1 MSRTNCLLFAQLHI
15 LLISGQFWQAVMR
28 MNRHGKWYAAGF
40 TVVSILLS
48 LQLEFSVW
56 DFSYSHLL
64 MAGLSLTVIWLFG
77 IGYDRA
83 MNLAVRDD
91 LTRAYNRRFLNH
103 SIPTL
108 LTKAAKKGETLTLT
122 ILDCD
127 DFKKINDENGH
138 HTGDTVLQGIA
149 KLIIKHTRHE
159 DLLVR
164 LGGDEFV
171 LVTRHS
177 TYNSTV
183 MVLDRLRQELDVLA
197 REMNLSLS
205 VSAGT
210 AVFPDEGHRLEDLIR
225 MADFRMYQSKLMR
238 KEASAY
244 AELGLSADQEQ
255 HMKQA

>member
-1 MSRTNCLLFAQLHI
+1 
-15 LLISGQFWQAVMR
+15 

-40 TVVSILLS
+40 TVISMLLS
-48 LQLEFSVW
+48 LQLEYSVW
-56 DFSYSHLL
+56 DFRYSHLL
-64 MAGLSLTVIWLFG
+64 MAGLSLAIIWLLGF
-77 IGYDRA
+77 GYDRA
-83 MNLAVRDD
+83 MNLAIRDD

-103 SIPTL
+103 HIPAL
-108 LTKAAKKGETLTLT
+108 LVRAAKKGETLTLT

-149 KLIIKHTRHE
+149 RLMIKHIRHE
-159 DLLVR
+159 DFLVR

-177 TYNSTV
+177 TYSSTLTV
-183 MVLDRLRQELDVLA
+183 IDRLRQELDILA
-197 REMNLSLS
+197 REMSLSLS

-210 AVFPDEGHRLEDLIR
+210 AVFPDDGHRLEDLIR

-238 KEASAY
+238 KEAAAY
-244 AELGLSADQEQ
+244 ASLGLSVDQEQ
-255 HMKQA
+255 RMKQA

>member
-1 MSRTNCLLFAQLHI
+1 
-15 LLISGQFWQAVMR
+15 
-28 MNRHGKWYAAGF
+28 MNRYGKWLAACF
-40 TVVSILLS
+40 SLVSILLS
-48 LQLEFSVW
+48 FKLKFALSE
-56 DFSYSHLL
+56 YRYLL
-64 MAGLSLTVIWLFG
+64 MLGLSLTVIWLLG

-83 MNLAVRDD
+83 MDLAMRDD

-103 SIPTL
+103 HIPAL
-108 LTKAAKKGETLTLT
+108 LAKAAKRNESLTLT

-149 KLIIKHTRHE
+149 RLLTKHTRHD

-171 LVTRHS
+171 LVTRNADFAS
-177 TYNSTV
+177 SLAV
-183 MVLDRLRQELDVLA
+183 IDRLRRELDILA
-197 REMNLSLS
+197 REMSLSLS

-210 AVFPDEGHRLEDLIR
+210 ASFPEDGSRLEDLVR

-238 KEASAY
+238 KEALAY
-244 AELGLSADQEQ
+244 AALGLTVNEE
-255 HMKQA
+255 HVKQA

>member
-1 MSRTNCLLFAQLHI
+1 
-15 LLISGQFWQAVMR
+15 

-40 TVVSILLS
+40 TVISMLLS
-48 LQLEFSVW
+48 LQLEYSVW
-56 DFSYSHLL
+56 DFRYSHLL
-64 MAGLSLTVIWLFG
+64 MTGLSLTIIWLLG
-77 IGYDRA
+77 LGYDRA

-103 SIPTL
+103 YIPSL
-108 LTKAAKKGETLTLT
+108 LVRAAKKGETLTLT

-149 KLIIKHTRHE
+149 RLMIKHIRHE

-171 LVTRHS
+171 LITRHS
-177 TYNSTV
+177 TYNSTLTV
-183 MVLDRLRQELDVLA
+183 IDRLRQELDILA

-210 AVFPDEGHRLEDLIR
+210 AVFPDDGHRLEDLIR

-238 KEASAY
+238 KETAAY
-244 AELGLSADQEQ
+244 ASLGLSVDQEPR
-255 HMKQA
+255 MKQA

>member
-1 MSRTNCLLFAQLHI
+1 
-15 LLISGQFWQAVMR
+15 

-40 TVVSILLS
+40 TVVSLL
-48 LQLEFSVW
+48 LTLKLEFSHYR
-56 DFSYSHLL
+56 YSHLL
-64 MAGLSLTVIWLFG
+64 MAGLSLTVIWLLG

-103 SIPTL
+103 YIPTL
-108 LTKAAKKGETLTLT
+108 LTKAAKKEETLTLT

-177 TYNSTV
+177 SFESTQAV
-183 MVLDRLRQELDVLA
+183 IDRLRQELDILA

-238 KEASAY
+238 KETTAY
-244 AELGLSADQEQ
+244 AALGLTVEQER
-255 HMKQA
+255 MKQA